1 MSGCER
7 TADATVSVR
16 NRETLAEHST
26 AWGHASVDLLTAA
39 MPWRTFR
46 WYRGQKHY
54 SGVYW
59 SSTESSHV
67 IYESRLELSRLLY
80 ADHDAAV
87 HRIVAQPFLLKA
99 VVGGRVRRHVPD
111 FLLVDD
117 QEPIVVDV
125 KPAALL
131 DNPRVA
137 FTLEWTKTVVEMRG
151 WRYEV
156 WSEPPVAELANIRF
170 LAGFRNPRCFDQEL
184 LAAVRREDFFGR
196 TLDEALSIDIGQP
209 PALVRSAVLHTMW
222 NQFFTTDLRTPLSSE
237 AILAKG
243 RRP

>member
-1 MSGCER
+1 MSGGER

-16 NRETLAEHST
+16 NRETLAEQSS
-26 AWGHASVDLLTAA
+26 AWGHASVGLLTAA

-54 SGVYW
+54 SGIYW

-99 VVGGRVRRHVPD
+99 VVGGRLRRHVPD

-117 QEPIVVDV
+117 QGPVVVDV

-131 DNPRVA
+131 DNPRVG
-137 FTLEWTKTVVEMRG
+137 FTLEWAKAVVELRG

-170 LAGFRNPRCFDQEL
+170 LAGFRNPRFFDHEL

-196 TLDEALSIDIGQP
+196 TLGEALSIDIGQP
-209 PALVRSAVLHTMW
+209 TQW
-222 NQFFTTDLRTPLSSE
+222 
-237 AILAKG
+237 AIAH
-243 RRP
+243 

>member
-1 MSGCER
+1 
-7 TADATVSVR
+7 
-16 NRETLAEHST
+16 
-26 AWGHASVDLLTAA
+26 

-54 SGVYW
+54 SGFYW

-87 HRIVAQPFLLKA
+87 HRIVAQPFLLKT
-99 VVGGRVRRHVPD
+99 VVGGRLRRHVPD

-117 QEPIVVDV
+117 QGPIVVDV

-137 FTLEWTKTVVEMRG
+137 FTLAWAKAVVELRG

-170 LAGFRNPRCFDQEL
+170 LAGFRHPRFFDHEL
-184 LAAVRREDFFGR
+184 LAAVRREDLFGR
-196 TLDEALSIDIGQP
+196 TLGEALSIDIGQP
-209 PALVRSAVLHTMW
+209 PALVRSAVLHTLW
-222 NQFFTTDLRTPLSSE
+222 HQYFTTDLSKPLSRT
-237 AILAKG
+237 AILTKG
-243 RRP
+243 PQP